1 MSLLVQKMK
10 RIKKCSLGKL
20 GTEKKSMNRSMMMV
34 FVEFN
39 LFFGAVSYAN
49 SLLRVEKATYAT
61 KATTPVARISELIHG
76 PL

>member
-1 MSLLVQKMK
+1 MK

-20 GTEKKSMNRSMMMV
+20 GTEKEIDEPIDDDGVVLNSISPSV
-34 FVEFN
+34 
-39 LFFGAVSYAN
+39 LSSYAS